1 MPMIELISFILDKF
15 ILDFS
20 LFKLLDDEVLI
31 SLVFKSFF
39 HIHNL
44 K

>member
-31 SLVFKSFF
+31 SLVFKSFSYS
-39 HIHNL
+39 
-44 K
+44 